1 MMRRSASL
9 LIGFAIAMTGSVEN
23 SVAHDEGRVHVVPV
37 IARKFTFE
45 PAIIQVTAGEPVL
58 VVIRSADTVHGFAIR
73 DLKIDAQVPRGGEGV
88 TVAFTAPPA
97 GRYEISCDEFCGIGH
112 GQMKAALVSV
122 NPSPTTH

>member
-1 MMRRSASL
+1 MIRSVSL
-9 LIGFAIAMTGSVEN
+9 LIGLALAMTGSVGN
-23 SVAHDEGRVHVVPV
+23 SVANDQSRVHVVQV

-73 DLKIDAQVPRGGEGV
+73 DLKIDVQVPRGGEGV
-88 TVAFTAPPA
+88 TVAFTAPPV
-97 GRYEISCDEFCGIGH
+97 GRYEISCDEFCGSGH

-122 NPSPTTH
+122 KPPSATH